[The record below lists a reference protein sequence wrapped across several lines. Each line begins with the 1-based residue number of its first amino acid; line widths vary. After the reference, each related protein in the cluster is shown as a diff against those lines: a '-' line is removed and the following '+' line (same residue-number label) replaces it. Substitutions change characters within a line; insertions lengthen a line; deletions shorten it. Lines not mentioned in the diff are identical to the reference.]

1 MPKKVRKKINTAL
14 IFILVLLICSFLFFI
29 VNISS
34 KYHDKDVLLQI
45 NKFFPITQTQ
55 DSTAI
60 YLKPQEN
67 FENALSKVYQ
77 IIAENNGVIQHYNL
91 KREKNSIE
99 LILSIKEIKEDRSVW
114 TLIIHK
120 DYNENENR
128 APFTAESDKKNKI
141 CLIIDDAGYALG
153 PVKEYLALPI
163 ALGIA
168 VLPYL
173 EKSYETAQLVHEN
186 NKEVLLHMPME
197 PKDQVARKIKLYQD
211 EIMSTM
217 NKEQVD
223 RAIDQM
229 LDNVHYAK
237 GVNNHQGSKATENR
251 NIMYFVL
258 EKLKAEHLF
267 FIDSVTS
274 EKSVVQNIANEVD
287 IDFGKRDIFLDNVNE
302 YSYVKGQMEKL
313 LNIATKR
320 GRAIGIGHMNRKNTF
335 QVIKDY
341 VPIFQ
346 TRDIQVVFPSVMIK
360 EYRYKE
366 VTKNVKENI
375 ISGY

>member
-45 NKFFPITQTQ
+45 NKLFPITQNK
-55 DSTAI
+55 DSI
-60 YLKPQEN
+60 SIHLKSEDN
-67 FENALSKVYQ
+67 FENVLSKVYQ
-77 IIAENNGVIQHYNL
+77 IIAENNGVLQHYNL

-99 LILSIKEIKEDRSVW
+99 LTLLIKEIKEERSVW

-120 DYNENENR
+120 DYNENESR
-128 APFTAESDKKNKI
+128 SPFTAESEKKNKI

-153 PVKEYLALPI
+153 PVKEYMELPI
-163 ALGIA
+163 AIAIA

-173 EKSYETAQLVHEN
+173 EKSYETAQFVYEN
-186 NKEVLLHMPME
+186 KKEVLLHMPME
-197 PKDQVARKIKLYQD
+197 PKDQAARKIKLYQD

-223 RAIDQM
+223 KAIDQM
-229 LDNVHYAK
+229 LNNIPYAK
-237 GVNNHQGSKATENR
+237 GVNNHQGSKATEDR
-251 NIMYFVL
+251 SIMRFVL

-267 FIDSVTS
+267 FVDSVTS
-274 EKSVVQNIANEVD
+274 EKSVGQSMAHEVD

-313 LNIATKR
+313 LNVATKR
-320 GRAIGIGHMNRKNTF
+320 GQAIGIGHMNRKNTY

-341 VPIFQ
+341 IPIFQ
-346 TRDIQVVFPSVMIK
+346 TRNIQVVFPSVMIK

-375 ISGY
+375 IASY